1 MEKVASPALLRAV
14 AALTAGLAA
23 TTVRD
28 VAKSGVVPLLRGK
41 PWPATAAWEAAG
53 AKAGLESLRLRVA
66 REDPLGYLL
75 PARAAHAAGRTPI
88 TVVTTEGQYARAL
101 QRIEGMP
108 REEARRFAAKGWNGR
123 PFFRPALSQRL
134 PAPDG
139 RAHIEGIVGGPRR
152 VNPESTLHELGH
164 LRDLEAGG
172 PMFDDVMR
180 DLEESPVRHHLSA
193 LAEKLVGP
201 VHQRRTM
208 AMERAAWAHVPK
220 SPILDELRETALG
233 TYQAGFHMERAPLA
247 AAATTASG
255 ALLAALHLRARGQDE
270 DEPMTEKTAFDPL
283 TAGTAAAM
291 LPALLLRVLGTGGY
305 AGKLSRGAGWRRP
318 VVAATDLAVNRAAEG
333 VGDLAMATASLNW
346 TIRKTMEAARAGRTV
361 ETPSL
366 EEQEADLLT
375 PFATGFDEEMG
386 KHAGLLDKALSKVLP
401 VVPGKDLREVGEYFL
416 KNTPRPAHG
425 LSLLRRLKKETP
437 LRTQAK
443 DTLERFDE
451 EFATKPENKFMADL
465 RNTLP
470 KNPFDASPAQIKN
483 VVNKALDPKAVVH
496 GRKLFRGM
504 FPEQVKV
511 SFVDEM
517 NKLAA
522 RPGPF
527 QALAIIKEF
536 PQLAALPAGAA
547 LLGAALPAGVAIP
560 AALASMAA
568 TGLTLSGK
576 TGNKFLMPA
585 TDLHVRALHHPR
597 APRKF
602 FRGDEVARTLGVLP
616 TAIGESMMGPAA
628 LLGVAGGAAARGLTG
643 DGEEKLAFSG
653 EETEGR

>member
-1 MEKVASPALLRAV
+1 M
-14 AALTAGLAA
+14 
-23 TTVRD
+23 
-28 VAKSGVVPLLRGK
+28 PL
-41 PWPATAAWEAAG
+41 
-53 AKAGLESLRLRVA
+53 
-66 REDPLGYLL
+66 
-75 PARAAHAAGRTPI
+75 
-88 TVVTTEGQYARAL
+88 
-101 QRIEGMP
+101 
-108 REEARRFAAKGWNGR
+108 EEARREAAKAEARREAGGA
-123 PFFRPALSQRL
+123 FFDPVLSRRL

-152 VNPESTLHELGH
+152 VNPGSTLHELGH

-172 PMFDDVMR
+172 PMFDHLIR
-180 DLEESPVRHHLSA
+180 HLEETPVRRHLSA

-233 TYQAGFHMERAPLA
+233 TYQAGFHLERAPLA

-333 VGDLAMATASLNW
+333 VGDLAMATAGLNW

-386 KHAGLLDKALSKVLP
+386 KHAGLLSRRLKDLTNNALDKVLP
-401 VVPGKDLREVGEYFL
+401 EVPGKGLREVGEHFL

-425 LSLLRRLKKETP
+425 LSLLRRVKAEKP
-437 LRTQAK
+437 LRAQAK

-451 EFATKPENKFMADL
+451 EFATKPAHKFMADL

-470 KNPFDASPAQIKN
+470 KDPLEASPAQIKN

-496 GRKLFRGM
+496 GRELFRDM
-504 FPEQVKV
+504 FPDQVKV

-522 RPGPF
+522 RPGRF
-527 QALAIIKEF
+527 RAAIDIIKEA
-536 PQLAALPAGAA
+536 PQLAALPGAAA

-576 TGNKFLMPA
+576 TGNRLLMPA
-585 TDLHVRALHHPR
+585 TELHIRALER
-597 APRKF
+597 APRRF
-602 FRGDEVARTLGVLP
+602 SPWHNLDAGIGAVATG
-616 TAIGESMMGPAA
+616 IGESMMGPAA